1 MDPKRKYEEV
11 EASGEEELWPLTTE
25 KACIQGNALKLLD
38 RAIEM
43 GIKLPEPMRGIEAKR
58 ACAKMTQSKK
68 LMAGDRNGDIKEDC
82 LDVKGALQA
91 LVQQYGAAKGSAAAV
106 ALEKASQEE
115 EFDDEGNSKKKRKEV
130 KHESRVTKNQALCD
144 VFDELATC
152 YFQISESQ
160 KGICF
165 RKVAKIIAEDI
176 KYKITKDKVPT
187 KSGKLKVKGIGE
199 SSIAKIQEF
208 LESGH
213 IQVLEDIKSAL

>member
-115 EFDDEGNSKKKRKEV
+115 EFDDEGNSKKKRKE
-130 KHESRVTKNQALCD
+130 
-144 VFDELATC
+144 
-152 YFQISESQ
+152 ISESQ